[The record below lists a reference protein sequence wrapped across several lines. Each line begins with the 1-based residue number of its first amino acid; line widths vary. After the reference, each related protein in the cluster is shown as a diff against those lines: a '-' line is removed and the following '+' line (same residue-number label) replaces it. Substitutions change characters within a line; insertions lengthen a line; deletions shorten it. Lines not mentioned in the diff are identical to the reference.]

1 MQTPLQ
7 QQFRVCLPHQ
17 PCRDRTQNNSH
28 HSCTY
33 CILNRAFCLDDF
45 TSSLIALTTLSRSSF
60 KLCLTRANICSI
72 VSFIESALANIIS
85 LLNVYL
91 LSYFYFF
98 INISI
103 RMALLRVK
111 ATQSFH
117 SSCEFVLRFR
127 IICNF
132 TVFSPKESDRN
143 EITYLVGYYNEG
155 SEIKFYFLRSEFFP
169 HTRLRYRQ

>member
-1 MQTPLQ
+1 MLWKTGSVQTPLQ

-91 LSYFYFF
+91 LFYFYFF
-98 INISI
+98 INFSI
-103 RMALLRVK
+103 RTALLRVK
-111 ATQSFH
+111 LLKVFILVVNLYWDLELYAI
-117 SSCEFVLRFR
+117 LRF
-127 IICNF
+127 
-132 TVFSPKESDRN
+132 
-143 EITYLVGYYNEG
+143 LVQKNQIEMKLH
-155 SEIKFYFLRSEFFP
+155 I
-169 HTRLRYRQ
+169 